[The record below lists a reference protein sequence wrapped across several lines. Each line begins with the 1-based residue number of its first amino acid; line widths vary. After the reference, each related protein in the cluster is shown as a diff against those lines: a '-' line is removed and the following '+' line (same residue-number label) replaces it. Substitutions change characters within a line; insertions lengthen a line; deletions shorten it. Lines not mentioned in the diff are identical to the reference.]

1 MATGYVRG
9 RRFEYEVKKKMED
22 DGYFC
27 VRSAGSRGLVDLLC
41 VKKGSRPV
49 MVQCKRSTKC
59 SGSALLTAFEKLT
72 LKDLAVR
79 HGCSAM
85 LAWEKNGE
93 VNCKFL

>member
-1 MATGYVRG
+1 M
-9 RRFEYEVKKKMED
+9 KKKMED
-22 DGYFC
+22 NGYFC

-59 SGSALLTAFEKLT
+59 SGSALLTAFEELSM
-72 LKDLAVR
+72 KDLAVR

-85 LAWEKNGE
+85 LAWKEDGE
-93 VNCKFL
+93 VNYRFL

>member
-1 MATGYVRG
+1 
-9 RRFEYEVKKKMED
+9 MED

-85 LAWEKNGE
+85 LAGGKNGE